1 MSLEEMTQIA
11 EIVGVTL
18 VVITLI
24 YLAIQVRQGKEI
36 LQSEARQAQVDN
48 DLTGVLQIIDNP
60 ELGRIFSQKEK
71 PSLDEKTKIMF
82 WIIAS
87 MRSREH
93 EWLQY
98 KSGALDEETWTSY
111 RGVIYFV
118 LGTPRSR
125 ACWEL
130 TRTYFNP
137 EFAEMV
143 TEMMKDVP
151 PIDYWEQLEAIK

>member
-1 MSLEEMTQIA
+1 MSLEQMTQIA

-48 DLTGVLQIIDNP
+48 DLTGVLQIIENP
-60 ELGRIFSQKEK
+60 ELGRVFSQKET
-71 PSLDEKTKIMF
+71 PSLDQKTKMMF

-111 RGVIYFV
+111 RGVIFFV
-118 LGTPRSR
+118 LGTPRAR
-125 ACWEL
+125 AFWEL
-130 TRTYFNP
+130 TRAYFNP
-137 EFAEMV
+137 DFAEMV
-143 TEMMKDVP
+143 AEMMKDVP
-151 PIDYWEQLEAIK
+151 TIDYWERLEGIK

>member
-1 MSLEEMTQIA
+1 MTLEQMTQIA

-36 LQSEARQAQVDN
+36 LQSEARQAQVNN
-48 DLTGVLQIIDNP
+48 DLTGVLQIIENP
-60 ELGRIFSQKEK
+60 ELGRIFSQQET
-71 PSLDEKTKIMF
+71 PSLDEKTKLMF
-82 WIIAS
+82 WLIAS

-98 KSGALDEETWTSY
+98 MSGALDEETWTSY
-111 RGVIYFV
+111 RSVIYFV

-130 TRTYFNP
+130 TQAYFNP
-137 EFAEMV
+137 EFAAMV
-143 TEMMKDVP
+143 ADMMKDVP
-151 PIDYWEQLEAIK
+151 PIDYWEKLQAIK